1 MIYLQDR
8 SRTVCGNIDTE
19 LAIEE
24 DIALDNNTNRQNGG
38 DDDRQKKQNRRG
50 IIICLLVAVGVFLV
64 FTMMNH
70 QLSLIH
76 I

>member
-8 SRTVCGNIDTE
+8 SRTIYGNIDTE

-50 IIICLLVAVGVFLV
+50 III
-64 FTMMNH
+64 
-70 QLSLIH
+70 
-76 I
+76 

>member
-8 SRTVCGNIDTE
+8 SRTIYGNIDTE

-38 DDDRQKKQNRRG
+38 DDDRQKKEEKVHHFCRSVYFWY
-50 IIICLLVAVGVFLV
+50 LP
-64 FTMMNH
+64 
-70 QLSLIH
+70 
-76 I
+76 

>member
-24 DIALDNNTNRQNGG
+24 DIALAAMTTVRKNRTAEGSSS
-38 DDDRQKKQNRRG
+38 
-50 IIICLLVAVGVFLV
+50 AFWW
-64 FTMMNH
+64 
-70 QLSLIH
+70 LSVYFWYFP
-76 I
+76 